1 MKKISLLFALLA
13 VTFASAQTVW
23 NFDKA
28 HSFVHFTVKHMVISE
43 VEGQFTKFD
52 GEIKTTK
59 NDFSDAKINFTVNI
73 NSVSTDNEK
82 RDNHLKSADFFDV
95 AKYPKMTFV
104 STSIE
109 NISDGKYN
117 LKGNLTLHG
126 VTKPITLKMTYDGT
140 IKDPWGN
147 TRAGLKVSG
156 TINRINF
163 GLKYNS
169 TMEAGGLLIGED
181 VNISRKVELI
191 KK

>member
-28 HSFVHFTVKHMVISE
+28 HSSVHFSVKHMVISE

-52 GEIKTTK
+52 GDIKTTK
-59 NDFSDAKINFTVNI
+59 DDFSDAKINFTVAI

-82 RDNHLKSADFFDV
+82 RDNHLKGADFFDV
-95 AKYPKMTFV
+95 AKYPTMTFV
-104 STSIE
+104 STAVE
-109 NISDGKYN
+109 KVSDGIYN

-126 VTKPITLKMTYDGT
+126 VTKPITLKMTYGGT

-156 TINRINF
+156 TINRVDF

-181 VNISRKVELI
+181 VNISCKVELI

>member
-28 HSFVHFTVKHMVISE
+28 HSSVHFSVKHMVISE

-52 GEIKTTK
+52 GDIKTTK
-59 NDFSDAKINFTVNI
+59 DDFSDAKINFTVAI

-82 RDNHLKSADFFDV
+82 RDNHLKGADFFDV
-95 AKYPKMTFV
+95 AKYPTMTFV
-104 STSIE
+104 STSVE
-109 NISDGKYN
+109 KISDGKYN

-126 VTKPITLKMTYDGT
+126 VTKPITLKMTYGGT

-156 TINRINF
+156 TINRVDF

-181 VNISRKVELI
+181 VNISCKVELI

>member
-95 AKYPKMTFV
+95 AKYPNMTFV

-126 VTKPITLKMTYDGT
+126 VTKPITLKMSYSGT

-181 VNISRKVELI
+181 VNISCKVELI

>member
-13 VTFASAQTVW
+13 VTFASAQSVW

-28 HSFVHFTVKHMVISE
+28 HSSVHFTIKHMVISE
-43 VEGQFTKFD
+43 VEGQFTKFN

-59 NDFSDAKINFTVNI
+59 DDFSDAKINFTVDV

-95 AKYPKMTFV
+95 EKFPTMTFV
-104 STSIE
+104 STSVE
-109 NISDGKYN
+109 KVSNGNYN

-126 VTKPITLKMTYDGT
+126 VTKQITLKMSYGGT

-156 TINRINF
+156 TINRVNF

-181 VNISRKVELI
+181 VNITCKVELI

>member
-28 HSFVHFTVKHMVISE
+28 HSSVHFTVKHMVISE
-43 VEGQFTKFD
+43 VEGQFTKFN

-59 NDFSDAKINFTVNI
+59 DDFSDAKINFTVDV
-73 NSVSTDNEK
+73 NSVSTENEK
-82 RDNHLKSADFFDV
+82 RDNHLKGADFFDV
-95 AKYPKMTFV
+95 AKFPTMSFV
-104 STSIE
+104 STSVE
-109 NISDGKYN
+109 KVSNGNYN

-126 VTKPITLKMTYDGT
+126 VTKQITLKMSYGGT

-156 TINRINF
+156 TINRTNF

-181 VNISRKVELI
+181 VNITCKVELI

>member
-1 MKKISLLFALLA
+1 MKKISLLFALLT

-28 HSFVHFTVKHMVISE
+28 HSSVHFTVKHMVISE

-59 NDFSDAKINFTVNI
+59 NDFSDAKISFTVAI

-95 AKYPKMTFV
+95 AKYPNMTFV
-104 STSIE
+104 STSVE
-109 NISDGKYN
+109 KISDGNYN
-117 LKGNLTLHG
+117 LKGNLTIHG
-126 VTKPITLKMTYDGT
+126 VTKPITLKMTYGGT

-169 TMEAGGLLIGED
+169 TMEAGGLVIGEN
-181 VNISRKVELI
+181 VNISCKVELI

>member
-1 MKKISLLFALLA
+1 MKKISLLFALLT

-28 HSFVHFTVKHMVISE
+28 HSSVHFTVKHMVISE

-59 NDFSDAKINFTVNI
+59 NDFSDAKISFTVAI

-95 AKYPKMTFV
+95 AKYPNMTFV
-104 STSIE
+104 STSVE
-109 NISDGKYN
+109 KISDGNYN
-117 LKGNLTLHG
+117 LKGNLTIHG
-126 VTKPITLKMTYDGT
+126 VTKPITLKMTYGGT
-140 IKDPWGN
+140 IKDPSGN

-169 TMEAGGLLIGED
+169 TMEAGGLVIGEN
-181 VNISRKVELI
+181 VNISCKVELI